1 MKKLIAILLAL
12 MCALPLT
19 GCLKIGNSEENS
31 NTGADVKTEEI
42 DVSELGPIDRLI
54 REGKY
59 AEAWYELYMLAENG
73 DEDARER
80 LLDFHIVPAKD
91 HTSYYRSSI
100 SSMNDYHHKFEYTYD
115 DHGNVTSQSSGSGDI
130 SNMLDK
136 NEFSLK
142 QKYTMNNVYDANGR
156 LIRQEY
162 VFTANGNVTKE
173 YDYTYSSD
181 GRLLKIVFKQP
192 RETDVVTEYTY
203 DEAGNLIKTVETSA
217 EEVVTVEYDGR
228 GNIKKE
234 ETVTSDGGKITQ
246 TYTYDERGNKIRF
259 EYAGGDALWFN
270 EYTYDDNGKL
280 IKKVCTPTDGHIVI
294 SEYTYIYDEA
304 GRLIKRTR
312 TEEAEGEKTE
322 RVYEYIYDENG
333 VIQKYLITD
342 TDGYQLTCE
351 YSISG
356 NTVIRYISSRRKR
369 SHLSYVDY
377 DRCSS
382 IEELLVFYRPN
393 DPTNEEN
400 YLFTMAMQG
409 SVAE

>member
-1 MKKLIAILLAL
+1 MKKLIALILAL
-12 MCALPLT
+12 ACALPLT
-19 GCLKIGNSEENS
+19 GCLKIGNSEENG

-42 DVSELGPIDRLI
+42 DVTQLGPIDRLI
-54 REGKY
+54 WEGKY
-59 AEAWYELYMLAENG
+59 AEAWYELFMLAENG

-80 LLDFHIVPAKD
+80 LLDFHIVLAKD
-91 HTSYYRSSI
+91 HTSRYYSSL
-100 SSMNDYHHKFEYTYD
+100 SSMNDHRYKFEYTYD
-115 DHGNVTSQSSGSGDI
+115 EYGNVTSQSYGYGDVP
-130 SNMLDK
+130 NMLDK
-136 NEFSLK
+136 NEFSLE
-142 QKYTMNNVYDANGR
+142 QEYTMNNVYDANGR
-156 LIRQEY
+156 LIRREY
-162 VFTANGNVTKE
+162 VFTANGHVTKE

-234 ETVTSDGGKITQ
+234 ETVASDGGKITQ
-246 TYTYDERGNKIRF
+246 TYTYDERGNKVRF

-280 IKKVCTPTDGHIVI
+280 IKKVCTPTDGNIVI

-333 VIQKYLITD
+333 VIQKYLITE
-342 TDGYQLTCE
+342 TDEYQLTCD

-356 NTVIRYISSRRKR
+356 NTIIRYISSRSKV
-369 SHLSYVDY
+369 SHLSHVGYN
-377 DRCSS
+377 RCSS
-382 IEELLVFYRPN
+382 VDELLVFYRPN
-393 DPTNEEN
+393 DPTNKAN
-400 YLFTMAMQG
+400 YLFTIAMHG